1 MFRDCH
7 FRPRNHCRKILIN
20 REIKIDSLSIQANC
34 NCSNIICS
42 VILALSVYTL
52 TTLRDGHYFIDEGGG
67 GGWGR
72 REITKKNPAQEK
84 PGKNIGQRGPLARKR
99 NMWYGSKNIFCTT
112 WGCKN
117 IVTQGNCQPLSP
129 HLPIHIEWP
138 LKTWWHLHRSVEN
151 LTEIEEFVTRME
163 LRLNVFFLSIWTL
176 FLN

>member
-67 GGWGR
+67 GEAVGKLQKKILHRKNRW
-72 REITKKNPAQEK
+72 TKGPTGTQKKYVIWIEK
-84 PGKNIGQRGPLARKR
+84 YILYNLRLQKYCYSGKLPTPLP
-99 NMWYGSKNIFCTT
+99 S
-112 WGCKN
+112 
-117 IVTQGNCQPLSP
+117 SP
-129 HLPIHIEWP
+129 HSYRMASEDL
-138 LKTWWHLHRSVEN
+138 
-151 LTEIEEFVTRME
+151 VTSASKR
-163 LRLNVFFLSIWTL
+163 RKFNGNRRVCH
-176 FLN
+176 